1 MVAVEKESGVGHAG
15 HSAVLRGGVRSTF
28 LMSNRIH
35 PTLLDWHER
44 LSRTGT
50 TCRKRISGIHGIA

>member
-1 MVAVEKESGVGHAG
+1 MVAVERESGVGHAG

-35 PTLLDWHER
+35 PTLLD
-44 LSRTGT
+44 
-50 TCRKRISGIHGIA
+50 